1 MQTHSYDHCPH
12 DPSWSCFLIA
22 NTINPPSDDSSQPP
36 QSITS
41 ELSMPTFFTHQ
52 SPGTSISA
60 VIHSHLIWETTPP
73 ARQTMKY
80 IPIITG
86 PCHNKPTCSHTP
98 SRTWVLTHQPIWS
111 LPPRISH
118 TYSSFPPISHKFP
131 SISYNI
137 ETSSSRLLYH
147 WSPTAT
153 FIEHSF
159 QKHNPQG
166 VQHRPQSQHPM
177 QKPSP
182 SQHRM

>member
-1 MQTHSYDHCPH
+1 MQSHSYDHCPH
-12 DPSWSCFLIA
+12 DPSWSFFLIT

-52 SPGTSISA
+52 SSSTSIPA
-60 VIHSHLIWETTPP
+60 VSTVTSYEKQPHLLDKPWI
-73 ARQTMKY
+73 Y

-118 TYSSFPPISHKFP
+118 IYSSFPPISHKFP
-131 SISYNI
+131 SISCNI